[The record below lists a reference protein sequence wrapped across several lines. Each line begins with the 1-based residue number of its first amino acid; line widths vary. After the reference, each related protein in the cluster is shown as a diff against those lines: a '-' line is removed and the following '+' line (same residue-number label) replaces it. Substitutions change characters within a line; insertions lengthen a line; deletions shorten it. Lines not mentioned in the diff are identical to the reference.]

1 VHGAGFLHGT
11 NRSHFAVHGA
21 SISELHAAMSEVF
34 GCGEQSNSSRLPGI
48 RSSIEPIWRAIPKNQ
63 KGLVQW
69 RLLRYVAHRYF
80 MKQSSLMVRGFEPS
94 KMVNESNLGSA
105 HVLDSKLPSI
115 AEKLMTGRE
124 AIDGFSIDD
133 AVAMI
138 AVLEQLIFDSE
149 SFLLESLYQQMG
161 ASISDR
167 MSHKALSKLMEEYLI
182 HWMFASD
189 PDTFKEIMQNRALLS
204 EAVNHW
210 DETRDLV
217 AGMVK
222 SMEFSQQRNPSTGHS
237 NAAMAQSY
245 SFDDAHHVAGQLTR
259 SFASYW
265 ETECQT
271 IKGALVDMD
280 TSGTG
285 RVWLKDFYS
294 SNKDGVWHFGE
305 SESYLRD
312 LGALDDSS
320 WRGPQVIIPNYM
332 QAASNCIISNAN
344 YNMCCMNE
352 CESILGDIE
361 MAIGAP
367 VATVDQILQLV
378 ANMTNFD
385 DQPVRVDTGL
395 SLQLQSIGEVHGN
408 TVPLHGR
415 LFAQWL
421 HYMFPRECA
430 FPHRSGTVV
439 ALTPVERGDDS
450 LASQDEVEKHASAKM
465 ISDEAVNAEL
475 DAMSQWTED
484 EELMVDYS
492 IHMHTPWG
500 RKKPMISGVV
510 VLLVALFVALALKLP
525 GQKAAAVITGPDHNG
540 KLHFV

>member
-500 RKKPMISGVV
+500 RKKPISGVV

>member
-11 NRSHFAVHGA
+11 NRSHFSVHGA

>member
-352 CESILGDIE
+352 CETILGDIE

>member
-1 VHGAGFLHGT
+1 MHGAGFLHGT